1 MEDGSKKLGLVLGTI
16 AAVAGI
22 AIASYMVLSHF
33 QKEEEE
39 SKATM
44 SLPEVLAEAQVKIR
58 EIQQQLADLHPGP
71 LQSPSG
77 A

>member
-1 MEDGSKKLGLVLGTI
+1 MEDGSKKLGLILGTI

-22 AIASYMVLSHF
+22 AVASYMVLSHL
-33 QKEEEE
+33 QKEEED
-39 SKATM
+39 SGPTK
-44 SLPEVLAEAQVKIR
+44 SLPEVLAECQIKIR
-58 EIQQQLADLHPGP
+58 EIQQQLADLHPSQ

>member
-22 AIASYMVLSHF
+22 AIASYMVLSHL

-39 SKATM
+39 SNPSK
-44 SLPEVLAEAQVKIR
+44 SLPEVLTEAQSKIR
-58 EIQQQLADLHPGP
+58 EIQQLLSDLHPGP